1 MRCAG
6 AGDHQNVAWWADLL
20 PMSSEE
26 FTHQSF
32 DPIANHR
39 HAYLAAGRYTDA
51 GYATAYGHG
60 DDDEAASG
68 AAPTSPLHA
77 DEFGALADTP

>member
-1 MRCAG
+1 VRCTG
-6 AGDHQNVAWWADLL
+6 AGDHQNVARRADLL
-20 PMSSEE
+20 PMPSEE
-26 FTHQSF
+26 FAHQSF
-32 DPIANHR
+32 DPIANHGPA
-39 HAYLAAGRYTDA
+39 HLAAGRYTDA

-60 DDDEAASG
+60 DDNEAASG